1 MDRGGGREP
10 RRIDC
15 RRDMG
20 EGGRVPRR
28 RIDCRSDMS
37 GGGVGSPE
45 G

>member
-20 EGGRVPRR
+20 EGGREPR

-37 GGGVGSPE
+37 GGGG
-45 G
+45 